1 MPQNQPTGTAIPTV
15 VLVYG
20 LLGLVPFLLPPLLG
34 LAVPAHAADIGLV
47 ALGYGALILSFLG
60 GARWGLEV
68 AIQRPRPGTITLSM
82 LPTIAAL
89 ALLIIPGITRPV
101 QLTTMAVFLALHLA
115 WDVRSAGLPPWYPRL
130 RALLSVGAV
139 IGLVAM
145 ALVIRI
151 GERGID
157 ATMV

>member
-1 MPQNQPTGTAIPTV
+1 MPKPPIPTV

-20 LLGLVPFLLPPLLG
+20 LLGLIPFLLPPVAG
-34 LAVPAHAADIGLV
+34 FMVPAHAGDVGLV

-68 AIQRPRPGTITLSM
+68 ARPAPRFSIISLAM
-82 LPTIAAL
+82 LPTIAGL
-89 ALLIIPGITRPV
+89 AVLIIPGLARPV
-101 QLTTMAVFLALHLA
+101 QLTAMAVLLALHLA
-115 WDVRSAGLPPWYPRL
+115 WDARATGLPPWYPRL

-145 ALVIRI
+145 ALAIRLA
-151 GERGID
+151 ERGNTADFI
-157 ATMV
+157 